1 MGRVILTLGLSF
13 VIILSLVAV
22 ALASEFGV
30 FSDFS
35 GEHQYSF
42 VTPNVSGGR
51 SAPEDPQTVYISIIA
66 PNVRL
71 KEAIKNFIDNVTRS
85 HGLKPVHVNEPMTD
99 YDLRG
104 RIVIV
109 YLPMDFWRDG
119 FLRSEYGV
127 SGILYYSY
135 PGDAKTFVELTLGR
149 NLSEETGETLERLAL
164 ELSSSSLRR
173 LKEEHVLNQS
183 VSVAYWWNLKAKVGK
198 LKGGNPHEMIAN
210 EIASQ
215 LDQFLKSDESYEP

>member
-1 MGRVILTLGLSF
+1 MGRFPFLGLSF

-22 ALASEFGV
+22 ALASESGV
-30 FSDFS
+30 FSDLS
-35 GEHQYSF
+35 GEHQYSSA
-42 VTPNVSGGR
+42 TSSGPGWR

-71 KEAIKNFIDNVTRS
+71 KEAIKNSIDNVTRS
-85 HGLKPVHVNEPMTD
+85 HGLRPVYVNGSITD

-104 RIVIV
+104 RVVIV
-109 YLPMDFWRDG
+109 YLPIDFWRDG

-135 PGDAKTFVELTLGR
+135 PGDAETFVELTLSR
-149 NLSEETGETLERLAL
+149 NIPEETKETIEKLAL
-164 ELSSSSLRR
+164 ELSFSSVRR
-173 LKEEHVLNQS
+173 LKREHVSNQS
-183 VSVAYWWNLKAKVGK
+183 VSIAYWWNLRAKVGR
-198 LKGGNPHEMIAN
+198 LSGDDPYEMIAN

-215 LDQFLKSDESYEP
+215 LDQFLRSDESNEP